1 MRIAFLSWR
10 DTGHPDGGG
19 SEEYIEHVAAGL
31 AARGHEV
38 TIRCSAYDGAPADE
52 VARGVRFQRRGHRL
66 TVYPRGLLWAALGGG
81 RRCDAVI
88 EVVNGIPF
96 GLGLLRRRTTL
107 PLVHHLHR
115 EQWRMIYPGWR
126 GALGWLI
133 ERSTI
138 RAYRRLPFLTVS
150 RATAR
155 DLEALGV
162 GSVHVVTNGAEGRP
176 VLDVERSPYTVCTLS
191 RLVPHKRLEQAVDVV
206 AGLAARHP
214 GVRLRVI
221 GAGWWEPE
229 LRRHVSSV
237 GADDLVE
244 LLGRI
249 DADERDRVLG
259 SAAVMVL
266 PSVRE
271 GWGLAVIEAALQGT
285 PTVAYRSA
293 GGVAESVR
301 DGETGL
307 LVDSPAELEAAV
319 ERLLTDAAL
328 RERLSRA
335 CRDWALSF
343 DWHEAAAEVEALLDG
358 RAGPRAGR
366 RAGDLMRRR
375 SRQVAGSP

>member
-19 SEEYIEHVAAGL
+19 SEEYIEHVAERLAG
-31 AARGHEV
+31 RGHDV
-38 TIRCSAYDGAPADE
+38 TIRCAAYDGARDDE
-52 VARGVRFQRRGHRL
+52 VRRGVRFLRRGHRL
-66 TVYPRGLLWAALGGG
+66 TVYPRGLAWATFGGG
-81 RRCDAVI
+81 RRSDAVV

-96 GLGLLRRRTTL
+96 GLGLVRRRSTL

-115 EQWRMIYPGWR
+115 EQWHMIYPGWR
-126 GALGWLI
+126 GRLGWLI

-150 RATAR
+150 RATAE

-162 GSVHVVTNGAEGRP
+162 AASSVHVVPNGAERRP
-176 VLDVERSPYTVCTLS
+176 VQDVERSPFMLCTLS
-191 RLVPHKRLEQAVDVV
+191 RLVPHKRLEQAIDVTV
-206 AGLAARHP
+206 ALAARHP

-229 LRRHVSSV
+229 LRRYVAAA
-237 GADDLVE
+237 GADHLVE
-244 LLGRI
+244 LLGRVE
-249 DADERDRVLG
+249 ADERDRVLA
-259 SAAVMVL
+259 SASAMLL

-285 PTVAYRSA
+285 PTIAYRWA

-301 DGETGL
+301 HDQTGL

-319 ERLLTDAAL
+319 ERLLTDPAL
-328 RERLSRA
+328 RTRLSDA

-343 DWHEAAAEVEALLDG
+343 DWEEAAAQVEALLRD
-358 RAGPRAGR
+358 
-366 RAGDLMRRR
+366 
-375 SRQVAGSP
+375 QVAGDP